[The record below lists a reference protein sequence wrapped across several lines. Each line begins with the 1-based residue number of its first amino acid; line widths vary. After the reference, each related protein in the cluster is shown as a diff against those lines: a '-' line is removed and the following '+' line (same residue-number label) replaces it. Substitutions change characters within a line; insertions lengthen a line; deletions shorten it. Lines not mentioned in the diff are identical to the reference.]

1 MVEDDD
7 ISSLLFPL
15 ITWKRGKGRRAVVLV
30 KGRSGVFF
38 VFFFSFVG
46 VGRVPIGMEVGME
59 VYVCLRAC
67 GVVVVE
73 YCVVSY
79 RRNRLVPGREGV
91 VEGCAV

>member
-7 ISSLLFPL
+7 ISSLLFPQK
-15 ITWKRGKGRRAVVLV
+15 ITWERGKGRRAVVLV
-30 KGRSGVFF
+30 KGRSGV
-38 VFFFSFVG
+38 FFSFVG